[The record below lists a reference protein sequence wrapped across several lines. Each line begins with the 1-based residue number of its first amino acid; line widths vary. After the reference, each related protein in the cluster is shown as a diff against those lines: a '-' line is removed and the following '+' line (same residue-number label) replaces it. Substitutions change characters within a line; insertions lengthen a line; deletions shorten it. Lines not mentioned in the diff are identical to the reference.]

1 MPRCLPYAHEH
12 SVPGVGHQ
20 PVRGPLIGGGRSRA
34 YAGVMAKADNDALFG
49 RWGGAA
55 LAIGSALLFGA
66 STPAAKVLLGAT
78 DPWLLAAILY
88 LGSGVGLLVIRLLGR
103 AVAPQAARQTALHG

>member
-1 MPRCLPYAHEH
+1 MSRCLQFGHEH
-12 SVPGVGHQ
+12 SAPRVGHQ
-20 PVRGPLIGGGRSRA
+20 PGRRALIGGGRSRA
-34 YAGVMAKADNDALFG
+34 YAGVMAKAGNDAVFG

-66 STPAAKVLLGAT
+66 STPAAKVLLGT
-78 DPWLLAAILY
+78 TNPWLLAAIIY

-103 AVAPQAARQTALHG
+103 A